1 MELYYYT
8 ICTIYKHC
16 QLDGLFKW
24 LSLLTGCSDDPAHE
38 AGVQEK
44 SNMNISSNE
53 AYGAGVVH
61 HIAHRDEEAE
71 ETIYN
76 YPIEAQQNEAYAT
89 TIVTQGNEAYATV
102 TSITL

>member
-16 QLDGLFKW
+16 QLDGLW

-53 AYGAGVVH
+53 AYGVVH
-61 HIAHRDEEAE
+61 RIAHRDEEAE

-76 YPIEAQQNEAYAT
+76 YPDSTIEAQQNEAYAT
-89 TIVTQGNEAYATV
+89 SIVTQGNEAYATV
-102 TSITL
+102 Q